1 MTNNTND
8 TNITSIKIDPRTPE
22 GRKALRLMVVP
33 TKALIATLGLP
44 AKENRQYYS
53 KAALCLMAVDA
64 GLTPRDFM

>member
-1 MTNNTND
+1 MTT
-8 TNITSIKIDPRTPE
+8 KQHIDPRTPE

-33 TKALIATLGLP
+33 TKELIATLGLP
-44 AKENRQYYS
+44 PKENRLYYS

>member
-8 TNITSIKIDPRTPE
+8 TNITGIKIDPRPPE
-22 GRKALRLMVVP
+22 GRKALRLMVIP

>member
-8 TNITSIKIDPRTPE
+8 TNITGIKIDPRTPE
-22 GRKALRLMVVP
+22 GRKALRLMVIP